1 MTDDARNRPGLG
13 SPGLESPV
21 LESPVLEP
29 PYRTVVKP
37 YGHALVELARRRPEI
52 VCLSGDLTRQ
62 CEIDL
67 FQAAFPDRFIHAGM
81 AEANMIGVAGAL
93 ARSGLIPFVHTFGV
107 FATRR
112 PFDQIVNAVAY
123 PHLPVRIIGF
133 MPGVSSPGGPSHQ
146 AIEDVALMRAL
157 PGMTVIDVADATE
170 TAQVVAGIADLPGP
184 VYLRLKR
191 GEIPVIFPDDHRLSL
206 DNAQVLVDGRHAT
219 GLARG
224 TTGGGATAG
233 GGVTRGGAETVGGAV
248 TGGGGVTRG
257 GAETVGGGVTRGGA
271 ETKGGAETAGGA
283 VTVGGAVTG
292 GGGVTRGGAETV
304 GGGVTRGGAE
314 TKGGAETA
322 GGAVTVGGAVTSGG
336 GVTRGGAETVGRGGM
351 GVWSAS
357 TGDARGQLRAPVAV
371 PRSDVALLVS
381 GMMVAP
387 ALAAARVLRSA
398 GIATL
403 VLNIPV
409 IKPLDTATVLDVAAA
424 TRTVITAEN
433 HSTIGGLGS
442 AVAETLAESALP
454 RPLHRIGLTDTFA
467 EGARTPTY
475 LFRKYGLTTQHLINA
490 AWAALDQ
497 PGTPP
502 RSQPLPAE
510 EGEYAPV

>member
-1 MTDDARNRPGLG
+1 MPG
-13 SPGLESPV
+13 
-21 LESPVLEP
+21 SPVLEP
-29 PYRTVVKP
+29 PYRTVLKP
-37 YGHALVELARRRPEI
+37 YGHALVELARQRPEI

-157 PGMTVIDVADATE
+157 PGMTVVDVADAAE
-170 TAQVVAGIADLPGP
+170 TAQVAAAIADLPGP

-191 GEIPVIFPDDHRLSL
+191 GEIPVIFPEDHRLSL
-206 DNAQVLVDGRHAT
+206 DQAQVLVDGRDGT

-233 GGVTRGGAETVGGAV
+233 GGVTRGGAET
-248 TGGGGVTRG
+248 
-257 GAETVGGGVTRGGA
+257 
-271 ETKGGAETAGGA
+271 AGG
-283 VTVGGAVTG
+283 
-292 GGGVTRGGAETV
+292 
-304 GGGVTRGGAE
+304 
-314 TKGGAETA
+314 
-322 GGAVTVGGAVTSGG
+322 
-336 GVTRGGAETVGRGGM
+336 GGM
-351 GVWSAS
+351 GVWAPS
-357 TGDARGQLRAPVAV
+357 TWDVVGQVQAPAAV
-371 PRSDVALLVS
+371 PGSDVALLVS

-398 GIATL
+398 GIATV

-409 IKPLDTATVLDVAAA
+409 IKPLDTATVLAAA
-424 TRTVITAEN
+424 TATATVITAEN
-433 HSTIGGLGS
+433 HSTTGGLGS
-442 AVAETLAESALP
+442 AVAETLAEAALP
-454 RPLHRIGLTDTFA
+454 RPLHRLGIQDTYA
-467 EGARTPTY
+467 EGARTASY
-475 LFRKYGLTTQHLINA
+475 LFTKYGLSTQHLVDA
-490 AWAALDQ
+490 AWSALDQ
-497 PGTPP
+497 PGTSP
-502 RSQPLPAE
+502 RSQPLPVE